1 MRRRQDGEG
10 GQERRDRCEIKRQ
23 REGKK
28 AELELALGQKIL
40 KAFGKVTNVCML
52 MCEINTAAASY
63 KSHSSAVTVW

>member
-1 MRRRQDGEG
+1 MKENKIEALRSEEKTRWRRRTGEK
-10 GQERRDRCEIKRQ
+10 RDRCEIKRQ

-52 MCEINTAAASY
+52 MC
-63 KSHSSAVTVW
+63 